1 MALIGHDDQIATF
14 RDAALSDRLHH
25 AWLLAGPEGV
35 GKARFATMAGTWLLA
50 NSAGPPVHLPGLE
63 VPETHPIANFV
74 AQGSHPDLRVLMRL
88 AREKTD
94 DLARSISIDQ
104 VRSLQSLFATT
115 PSFSHRRVVI
125 IDAIDDLERPAAN
138 ALLKNLEEPPAGTTF
153 FLVSHA
159 AGRLLPTIRSRC
171 RLLRFGR
178 LSTQAMTTVLQKELP
193 EEPFDEIAALAR
205 VGEGAPGRALRFAG
219 LDIAALDKAIDRLVE
234 DGDPTNGLRSALA
247 KQLAT
252 KAVQARYEAF
262 LERAPARIAVEA
274 KRRSG
279 AALQNAIDLWE
290 QARKISGG
298 AIHLSLDQQTT
309 VFELATMLARL
320 APQQGA

>member
-1 MALIGHDDQIATF
+1 MALIGHDAQIAAF

-35 GKARFATMAGTWLLA
+35 GKASFAMQAATWLLA
-50 NSAGPPVHLPGLE
+50 NAAGPAVHLPGLE
-63 VPETHPIANFV
+63 VPETHHIANFV
-74 AQGSHPDLRVLMRL
+74 GQGTHPDLRVLTRL

-104 VRSLQSLFATT
+104 VRGLQSLFATT

-159 AGRLLPTIRSRC
+159 VGKLLPTIRSRC
-171 RLLRFGR
+171 RMLRFGR
-178 LSTQAMTTVLQKELP
+178 LSTAAMTTVLQGELP
-193 EEPFDEIAALAR
+193 EEPYDEIAALAR
-205 VGEGAPGRALRFAG
+205 VGEGAPGRALKFAG
-219 LDIAALDKAIDRLVE
+219 LDIAALDIAIERLVE
-234 DGDPTNGLRSALA
+234 EGDPTNAHRAALA
-247 KQLAT
+247 KQLGT

-262 LERAPARIAVEA
+262 LERAPARIAAEA

-279 AALQNAIDLWE
+279 ASLKSAIDLWE
-290 QARKISGG
+290 RARRISGG
-298 AIHLSLDQQTT
+298 AVHLSLDQQTT
-309 VFELATMLARL
+309 VFELATMLTRL
-320 APQQGA
+320 AKV